1 MITNDKQIGAV
12 LLQQLNNAFSYLKE
26 STIKWE
32 KFIVY
37 LY

>member
-1 MITNDKQIGAV
+1 MTTNNKQVGAV
-12 LLQQLNNAFSYLKE
+12 LLQQINNTFSYLKE
-26 STIKWE
+26 GTIKWE